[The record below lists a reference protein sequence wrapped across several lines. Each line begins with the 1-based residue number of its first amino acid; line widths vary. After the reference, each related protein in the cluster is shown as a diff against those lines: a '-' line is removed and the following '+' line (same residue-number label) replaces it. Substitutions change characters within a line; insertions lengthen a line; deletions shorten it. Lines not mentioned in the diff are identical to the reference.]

1 MIADKDLNI
10 ETVLSES
17 TGMNKAIDQS
27 IIAYSY
33 KGNIAIY
40 TPSKMIVNI
49 YNAAGMLLEQ
59 ASVDGKF
66 EKQLNAGIYI
76 IKVGD
81 AFVKSIVIE

>member
-1 MIADKDLNI
+1 
-10 ETVLSES
+10 
-17 TGMNKAIDQS
+17 
-27 IIAYSY
+27 
-33 KGNIAIY
+33 
-40 TPSKMIVNI
+40 MIVNL
-49 YNAAGMLLEQ
+49 YNASGMLLEQ